1 MIMSFKNRKEDIDYA
16 LNMDIGDSF
25 EFNVFQ
31 DGGAEIKR
39 IADGESKMFELYE
52 LKMYCGT
59 PMFDRVFT
67 ESQIENVIDE
77 VYEKWT

>member
-1 MIMSFKNRKEDIDYA
+1 MSFENRKEDISFA
-16 LNMDIGDSF
+16 LNMNIGDSF

-39 IADGESKMFELYE
+39 VSDSNGAAYELYE

-59 PMFDRVFT
+59 PMFDRDFT
-67 ESQIENVIDE
+67 ESDIEDVIDE
-77 VYEKWT
+77 VYDKWT